1 MKAETEFV
9 CTECGE
15 VTPKWAGKCP
25 NCGSWS
31 TLVERAAENKST
43 RRGLGRNSLDKDGT
57 AGIPR
62 KLADIQ
68 TTATQRLSSASP
80 EFDRTLGGGFAPGSL
95 VLIGGDPGIGKSTL
109 VLQTLATM
117 ASAGVKALYVSG
129 EESAVQVKLRSE
141 RLGVSGSD
149 LMLLCET
156 NLDRILEKARAIEP
170 EIMVIDSIQT
180 IYNAELPGTPGSV
193 SQLREST
200 LSLMVFAKN
209 SNCITI
215 LIGHV
220 TKDGQ
225 IAGPRILEHMVD
237 TVAYFEGDRNNQYRI
252 LRTIKNRFGATDEI
266 GVFEM
271 TSGGLVSVTNPSK
284 IFLDAT
290 NMNSPGSVVSCTIEG
305 SRAMLFETQALVN
318 QTNYAVAQRVA
329 AGIDPKR
336 LTIILALLDKFGGIP
351 IGNSDVFASIAGG
364 LKINDTGTDLAIA
377 LAIVCNHLGITLPPK
392 TIVIGERGLS
402 GEIRSASQTDLRVK
416 EAERLGFEHI
426 LLPASSKV
434 SKSSKIDIRRFRK
447 LDEAIEFVRGG

>member
-25 NCGSWS
+25 NCGTWS

-43 RRGLGRNSLDKDGT
+43 RRGLGCNSLDKDGT

-392 TIVIGERGLS
+392 TIVIGELGLS
-402 GEIRSASQTDLRVK
+402 GEIRSVSQTDLRVK

-426 LLPASSKV
+426 LLPASSKI

-447 LDEAIEFVRGG
+447 LDEAIEFVRGE